1 MADPVFFE
9 TRMEFV
15 AELDAIGVT
24 EEKFLPQIWIDRI
37 HRFNSTWIPGFRES
51 LRLVSLHEEYEGRV
65 KYMENMVR
73 RVTTEVVIKQLEARA
88 VVDVLA
94 QLAKEGKRPKRKR
107 HLKTL
112 GTEKNK
118 MK

>member
-1 MADPVFFE
+1 
-9 TRMEFV
+9 
-15 AELDAIGVT
+15 
-24 EEKFLPQIWIDRI
+24 
-37 HRFNSTWIPGFRES
+37 
-51 LRLVSLHEEYEGRV
+51 
-65 KYMENMVR
+65 MENMVR

-88 VVDVLA
+88 VADVLA

-107 HLKTL
+107 NLKTL